1 MFFYIVVIIL
11 GWLIGILVNYL
22 ADVLP
27 IKRSLS
33 KPLCD
38 NCDTLFPLQ
47 NYLSWRRRCTGCG
60 KKRSFRTWF
69 VELFFVM
76 ISILMW
82 IFPPDK
88 LGFYPGLI
96 LLGYFAVI
104 AIIDIEHRI
113 ILHPVS
119 LFGILICGGIGIWL
133 HGIVRTLL
141 GGLTG
146 FGLMML
152 LYYLGILVVR
162 IRAKTRI
169 DLTEREALGFGDVNL
184 AGLVGLILGW
194 PAILV
199 GLILTILSAGLVSFL
214 YVLLMLAKHRYN
226 ANLAIP
232 YGPFLILGAVFL
244 LYFNL

>member
-1 MFFYIVVIIL
+1 
-11 GWLIGILVNYL
+11 
-22 ADVLP
+22 
-27 IKRSLS
+27 
-33 KPLCD
+33 
-38 NCDTLFPLQ
+38 
-47 NYLSWRRRCTGCG
+47 
-60 KKRSFRTWF
+60 
-69 VELFFVM
+69 M

-88 LGFYPGLI
+88 LGFYTGLI

-104 AIIDIEHRI
+104 VIIDIEHRI

-133 HGIVRTLL
+133 HGVFRTFI

-146 FGLMML
+146 FGLMLL
-152 LYYLGILVVR
+152 LYYLGIIVVR

-184 AGLVGLILGW
+184 AGLMGLILGW

-199 GLILTILSAGLVSFL
+199 GLVLAILSAGLVSFF
-214 YVLLMLAKHRYN
+214 YVLLTLVQHRYS